1 MELYVRFLTEVVN
14 MEREVQFLLYN
25 MPEDSGKVQVIIK
38 DETIWC
44 TQKAMAQLFGVGVP
58 AVSKHL
64 KNIFDEGELVADS
77 VISKMETTAAD
88 DKIYET
94 SFYSLDAIIAV
105 GYRVSSLKATRFRQ
119 WATKI
124 LNEYIKKGFAM
135 DDERLKQGTAVF
147 GKDYFRELLERV
159 RSIRASERR
168 IWQQITDI
176 YAECSIDYDRNSPTT
191 RDFYAMVQ
199 NRFHYAITGQT
210 AAEIVYTKADHTD
223 ENMGLTTWKNAPDG
237 RILKSDVSI
246 AKNYLQ
252 EKEIRQLE
260 RTVAGYFDYIED
272 LIERENTFNMEQF
285 AASVNEFLTFRRY
298 QILPDK
304 GKISAAQAKKK
315 AEAEYALFDPTQQ
328 IDSDFDKEVRKMLKD
343 GE

>member
-1 MELYVRFLTEVVN
+1 MSNEI
-14 MEREVQFLLYN
+14 QFLLYN
-25 MPEDSGKVQVIIK
+25 MPDADGKVQVVIK
-38 DETIWC
+38 GETLWC

-58 AVSKHL
+58 AISKHL
-64 KNIFDEGELVADS
+64 KNIFEEGELVADS

-88 DKIYET
+88 GKNYT
-94 SFYSLDAIIAV
+94 TTYYSLDAIIAV

-135 DDERLKQGTAVF
+135 DDERLKQGNAVF
-147 GKDYFRELLERV
+147 GKDYFRELLERI
-159 RSIRASERR
+159 RSIRTSERR

-176 YAECSIDYDRNSPTT
+176 YAECSTDYDKNSPTT
-191 RDFYAMVQ
+191 RDFYAMIQ

-210 AAEIVYTKADHTD
+210 AAEIIYSKADHTKD
-223 ENMGLTTWKNAPDG
+223 HMGLTTWKNAPDG
-237 RILKSDVSI
+237 RVLKSDVSI

-260 RTVAGYFDYIED
+260 RAVTGFFDYIED
-272 LIERENTFNMEQF
+272 LIERENTFNMSQF
-285 AASVNEFLTFRRY
+285 SASVNEFLTFRKY

-315 AEAEYALFDPTQQ
+315 AEEEYDIFNKTQR
-328 IDSDFDKEVRKMLKD
+328 IESDFDKEIRGLLDNK
-343 GE
+343 

>member
-1 MELYVRFLTEVVN
+1 MSNEI
-14 MEREVQFLLYN
+14 QFLLYN
-25 MPEDSGKVQVIIK
+25 MPDADGKVQVVIK
-38 DETIWC
+38 GETLWC

-58 AVSKHL
+58 AISKHL
-64 KNIFDEGELVADS
+64 KNIFAEGELSPDTT
-77 VISKMETTAAD
+77 ISKMETVVNRGIRGEVNELID
-88 DKIYET
+88 
-94 SFYSLDAIIAV
+94 FYSLDAIIAV
-105 GYRVSSLKATRFRQ
+105 GYRVSSIKATRFRQ

-176 YAECSIDYDRNSPTT
+176 YAECSTDYDKNSPTT
-191 RDFYAMVQ
+191 RDFYAMIQ
-199 NRFHYAITGQT
+199 NRFHYAITGHT
-210 AAEIVYTKADHTD
+210 AAEIIYSKADHTK
-223 ENMGLTTWKNAPDG
+223 ENMGLTTWKYAPDG

-260 RTVAGYFDYIED
+260 RAVTGFFDYIED
-272 LIERENTFNMEQF
+272 LIERENTFNMSQF
-285 AASVNEFLTFRRY
+285 SASVNEFLTFRKY

-304 GKISAAQAKKK
+304 GNISAAQAKKK
-315 AEAEYALFDPTQQ
+315 AEEEYDIFNKTQR
-328 IDSDFDKEVRKMLKD
+328 IDSDFDKEVRGLLGDDK
-343 GE
+343 

>member
-1 MELYVRFLTEVVN
+1 
-14 MEREVQFLLYN
+14 
-25 MPEDSGKVQVIIK
+25 MPEDSGKVQVVIK

-64 KNIFDEGELVADS
+64 KNIFEEGELS
-77 VISKMETTAAD
+77 PEMTISKMETVINRGKRGEVNEFID
-88 DKIYET
+88 
-94 SFYSLDAIIAV
+94 FYNLDAIIAV

-124 LNEYIKKGFAM
+124 LNEYIRKGFAM
-135 DDERLKQGTAVF
+135 DDERLKQGIAMF

-176 YAECSIDYDRNSPTT
+176 YAECSIDYDRSAKTT

-210 AAEIVYTKADHTD
+210 AAEIIYTKADHTK
-223 ENMGLTTWKNAPDG
+223 EHMGLTTWKNSPDG
-237 RILKSDVSI
+237 RVLKSDVSI

-285 AASVNEFLTFRRY
+285 AASINEFLTFRRY

-315 AEAEYALFDPTQQ
+315 AEDEYALFDPTQQ
-328 IDSDFDKEVRKMLKD
+328 IDSDFDKEVRRLLEKD
-343 GE
+343 

>member
-1 MELYVRFLTEVVN
+1 MSNEIQY
-14 MEREVQFLLYN
+14 LLYS
-25 MPEDSGKVQVIIK
+25 MPDADGKVQVVIK
-38 DETIWC
+38 GETLWC

-58 AVSKHL
+58 AISKHL
-64 KNIFDEGELVADS
+64 KNIFTEGELNPDTT
-77 VISKMETTAAD
+77 ISKMETVVNRGIRGEVQELID
-88 DKIYET
+88 
-94 SFYSLDAIIAV
+94 FYSLDAIIAV

-176 YAECSIDYDRNSPTT
+176 YAECSTDYDRNSPTT
-191 RDFYAMVQ
+191 HDFYAMIQ

-210 AAEIVYTKADHTD
+210 AAEIIYSKADHTKD
-223 ENMGLTTWKNAPDG
+223 HMGLTTWKNAPDG
-237 RILKSDVSI
+237 RVLKSDVSI

-260 RTVAGYFDYIED
+260 RAVTGFFDYIED
-272 LIERENTFNMEQF
+272 LIERENTFNMAQF
-285 AASVNEFLTFRRY
+285 SASVNEFLTFRRY

-315 AEAEYALFDPTQQ
+315 AEEEYDIFNKTQR
-328 IDSDFDKEVRKMLKD
+328 IDSDFDKEVRGLLGK
-343 GE
+343 E

>member
-1 MELYVRFLTEVVN
+1 MSNEI
-14 MEREVQFLLYN
+14 QFLLYN
-25 MPEDSGKVQVIIK
+25 MPDADGKVQVVIK
-38 DETIWC
+38 DETLWC

-58 AVSKHL
+58 AISKHL
-64 KNIFDEGELVADS
+64 KNIFEEGELVADS

-88 DKIYET
+88 GKNYT
-94 SFYSLDAIIAV
+94 TTYYSLDAIIAV

-124 LNEYIKKGFAM
+124 LNEYIKMGFAM

-159 RSIRASERR
+159 RSIRTSERR

-176 YAECSIDYDRNSPTT
+176 YAECSTDYDKNSPTT
-191 RDFYAMVQ
+191 RDFYAMIQ

-210 AAEIVYTKADHTD
+210 AAEIIYSKADHTKD
-223 ENMGLTTWKNAPDG
+223 HMGLTTWKNAPDG
-237 RILKSDVSI
+237 RVLKSDVSI
-246 AKNYLQ
+246 AKNFLQ

-260 RTVAGYFDYIED
+260 RAVTGFFDYIED
-272 LIERENTFNMEQF
+272 LIERENTFNMAQF
-285 AASVNEFLTFRRY
+285 SASVNEFLTFRKY

-304 GKISAAQAKKK
+304 GKISAAQAKQK
-315 AEAEYALFDPTQQ
+315 AEEEYDIFNKTQR
-328 IDSDFDKEVRKMLKD
+328 IDSDFDKEIRGLLK
-343 GE
+343 